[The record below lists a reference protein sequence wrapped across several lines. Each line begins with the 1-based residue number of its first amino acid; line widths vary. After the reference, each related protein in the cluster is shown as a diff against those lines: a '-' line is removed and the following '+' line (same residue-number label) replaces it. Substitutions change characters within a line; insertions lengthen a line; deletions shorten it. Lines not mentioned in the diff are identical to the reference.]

1 MDICIFV
8 LERAGSDVS
17 SEKLMEDNLPPDVT
31 SPTVTSLNKSFVK
44 TGSSISSGTSR
55 SCLWSPAHSSSPG
68 EDHPNFIKIN
78 EKDDVA
84 LNSSF
89 LAVAVKEMS
98 TKNVVDLDTDDPVL
112 DDTLIGKGVLFST
125 SFDEDSLEGVNYAEQ
140 VNTWEELTS
149 ALYEA
154 AEDLGAESEG
164 KDEDLKSFDVIDLFP
179 EKSSNATVAE
189 SGLLADSKK
198 FKNENV
204 VTAGKQL
211 LVQTDPTLDKYAD
224 VGTETGIRDE
234 CTPKPGQTLQQSDT
248 RSYSANTVSQDVSKN
263 FPKNDVS
270 DEGEDVEL
278 ARTSSLVI
286 SSSTAKSVSELDK
299 SSAGQ
304 VHNSLTKDSL
314 TKDSAIK
321 KVEFTSH
328 ASSLP
333 TGPAV
338 SCLDDLPDDSS
349 HQVSSLWALDDSF
362 TPLQSGLVLEG
373 KSPVRCQAQQINV
386 CLPASSGEST
396 KTAPEFELSSDGDD
410 KDIMARVSKLR
421 LMAAQA
427 LQNCQDINEV
437 SKEEEEE
444 GVSLN
449 GATTLQ
455 TSQHQSE
462 FVGKGMFHF

>member
-55 SCLWSPAHSSSPG
+55 SCLWSPAHSSSSG

-198 FKNENV
+198 LKNEM

-286 SSSTAKSVSELDK
+286 SSSTAKSASELDK

-333 TGPAV
+333 TAPAV

-349 HQVSSLWALDDSF
+349 LQVSSLWALDDSF
-362 TPLQSGLVLEG
+362 TPLQSGLLLEG